1 MSSKPNAF
9 ESFLDISATVD
20 TSFPIDC
27 SDSGSSSL
35 FGEIFERM
43 SSSLDIVVM
52 IVCQHLLRC
61 LLLYFLRS
69 WCHLYIHT
77 YCL

>member
-27 SDSGSSSL
+27 SNSGSSSL
-35 FGEIFERM
+35 FGEIFERKSSKPKRCSDDSM
-43 SSSLDIVVM
+43 STSS
-52 IVCQHLLRC
+52 
-61 LLLYFLRS
+61 
-69 WCHLYIHT
+69 
-77 YCL
+77 